1 MTKFERDEERKNEI
15 ADAYRFGV
23 EDGARRAQINFEWV
37 GLTDKE
43 RRQLYKC
50 HTWMDYAKAIEQ
62 ALKEKNTGG

>member
-62 ALKEKNTGG
+62 ALKEKNT

>member
-1 MTKFERDEERKNEI
+1 MTKFEKNEERKNEI

-23 EDGARRAQINFEWV
+23 EDGVRRAQINFQWT

-62 ALKEKNTGG
+62 ALKEKNT